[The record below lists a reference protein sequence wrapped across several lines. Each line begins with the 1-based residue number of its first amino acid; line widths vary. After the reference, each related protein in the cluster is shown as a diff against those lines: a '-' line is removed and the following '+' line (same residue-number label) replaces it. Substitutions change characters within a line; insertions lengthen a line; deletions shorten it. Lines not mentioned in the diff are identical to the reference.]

1 MAVSTK
7 PVAII
12 KSWVRTIGQPSIAT
26 GRINAIKLLDVE
38 FIDVS
43 CTVLE
48 RPRILSGLLLS
59 CTVFLISPLIPGSI
73 LESLNALLLEA
84 FKIG

>member
-1 MAVSTK
+1 M
-7 PVAII
+7 
-12 KSWVRTIGQPSIAT
+12 KSCVKTIGQPKIAT
-26 GRINAIKLLDVE
+26 GRINAIKLFDVE
-38 FIDVS
+38 FIDVI